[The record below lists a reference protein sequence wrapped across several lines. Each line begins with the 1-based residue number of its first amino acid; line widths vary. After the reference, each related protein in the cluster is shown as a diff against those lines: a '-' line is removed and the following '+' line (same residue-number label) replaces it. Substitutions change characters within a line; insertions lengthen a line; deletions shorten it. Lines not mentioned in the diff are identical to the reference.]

1 MFIFSKPTEKLEP
14 TYNNHIVTFPSD
26 MLIMPF
32 LLYGYFIIAGCLAIV
47 AVLIEIWVEKY
58 TYLDLDTK

>member
-1 MFIFSKPTEKLEP
+1 MRWLFKRLSRFDVYTIA
-14 TYNNHIVTFPSD
+14 V
-26 MLIMPF
+26 IMPF

-58 TYLDLDTK
+58 SYLDLDTK